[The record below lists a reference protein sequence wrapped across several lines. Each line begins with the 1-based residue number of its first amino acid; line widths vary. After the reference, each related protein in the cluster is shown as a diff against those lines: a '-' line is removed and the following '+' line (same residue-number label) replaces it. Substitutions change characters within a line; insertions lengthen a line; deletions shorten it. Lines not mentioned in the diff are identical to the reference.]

1 MAMDKFR
8 NSLKFFF
15 YILRLLG
22 LNSIDLTGPPTKV
35 SKLWA
40 TYSIL
45 VLVGYSYFHIDT
57 VQFDLKNKTGAG
69 GANFVATL
77 IDYCNKYSGLV
88 LFLTSIFVT
97 LARQKRLCE
106 LIDLIEEHD
115 SMLVKLPVE
124 RDINYARQAR

>member
-1 MAMDKFR
+1 MDKFR

-88 LFLTSIFVT
+88 LFQTSIFVT